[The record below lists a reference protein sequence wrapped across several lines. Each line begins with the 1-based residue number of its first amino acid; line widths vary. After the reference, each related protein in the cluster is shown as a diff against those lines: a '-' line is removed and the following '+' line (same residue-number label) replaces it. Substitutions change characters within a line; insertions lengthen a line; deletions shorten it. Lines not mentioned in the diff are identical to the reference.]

1 MKNQTF
7 KSILATCA
15 LGLFNLQTVNAAI
28 SIGVVA
34 NGSTGYF
41 LSSTGQQLTTG
52 GISAGYFSTDGT
64 SAAIYQ
70 PTSTQWGSLL
80 SGGAANAWSGLINLG
95 WRDVRSLSGVTLP
108 TDWSFATGGSPTG
121 TIGGTTGNAPYGSL
135 PSGTRLY
142 VIAFDGGAWGGSLA
156 SSTFGGSEW
165 GVVSAWG
172 HANAGENYSS
182 PADLGGKSLQ
192 LKSANL
198 TSSDVLVGSLN
209 PSYATNFS
217 VNLVPEPSTGALMMI
232 GAAGLVALRRLRKV

>member
-1 MKNQTF
+1 MKNNR
-7 KSILATCA
+7 KISPLMA
-15 LGLFNLQTVNAAI
+15 LLLVVAIAPSSNAAL

-41 LSSTGQQLTTG
+41 LSSSGGQLTTG

-64 SAAIYQ
+64 SANIYQ
-70 PTSTQWGSLL
+70 PTLTQWGSLL
-80 SGGAANAWSGLINLG
+80 SGGASNAWSSLISLG
-95 WRDVRSLSGVTLP
+95 WRDVRSIAGTQP
-108 TDWSFATGGSPTG
+108 TDWSFASGGTPTAI
-121 TIGGTTGNAPYGSL
+121 IGGTASNISVTTL
-135 PSGTRLY
+135 PTGTRLY
-142 VIAFDGGAWGGSLA
+142 VIAFDGGSWGGSMA
-156 SSTFGGSEW
+156 SSTFGGTEW

-172 HANAGENYSS
+172 HSNSAENYSS
-182 PADLGGKSLQ
+182 PADLGSKSLQ